1 MGLTI
6 HSMSRIAGKPR
17 VRKRKSATSPPV
29 KNTIMARS
37 RALSASNRY
46 LRQRTRKFQTIAREL
61 THLLSSTDIAMLF
74 VDKEFRIRSFTPSMR
89 DLLDIS
95 HEDVGLSIRNLER
108 HFDDTVLLAD
118 MQVALRMHQT
128 REAEV
133 KSKSGR
139 VYVRLAL
146 PYRTDNDRV
155 EGIVLTFV
163 DITRRKLAETALRT
177 SEERHR
183 MILESVSEYAI
194 LLLDTEGRFVNWTP
208 SAMRIFG
215 YKSSEAVGQH
225 LEMLHPTEERNRQA
239 LEKEMQ
245 IAREQKS
252 VTVERWHVRKDGTRF
267 WGTGVLSALYDE
279 SSRLY
284 GYVKVLRDN
293 TERKLALEALRQA
306 KIDAELANSAKDF
319 FLANVSHELRTPLS
333 VMLLWAKML
342 RRQRKIKPQQLR
354 EGLNAIVKS
363 AEEQQALI
371 EDLMDTSRIVV
382 GKMRLEMEDLKL
394 APLVKKALDV
404 VRPSALEK
412 GLRLEHHIDP
422 KAGTVHADAL
432 RLQQVLTNLLNN
444 AVKFTPEGG
453 VISLDLKRLGD
464 VVEIRVSDTGQ
475 GISAEFIGRVFD
487 RFAQADPASVRV
499 NGGLGLGLSIARQ
512 LVQLHGGTID
522 LHSEGL
528 NKGTTFTVRLPL
540 PVVAARKTQ
549 MKKESAH
556 LPTLRGLT
564 ILLVEDV
571 QHTRRAL
578 SAVLANAKATVVA
591 VDSAHEALRRFTQS
605 RPDLLL
611 SDIGL
616 GKVSG
621 YELLAEIRKQE
632 EARRQKPVP
641 AVALTAFVDERS
653 RQLAMQ
659 NGFQTVLKKP
669 VTPAEL
675 LTTLKQLSAAS

>member
-1 MGLTI
+1 MIRT
-6 HSMSRIAGKPR
+6 AGKSH
-17 VRKRKSATSPPV
+17 VRKKRGANPPV
-29 KNTIMARS
+29 DPTVIAHS

-89 DLLDIS
+89 DLLNVS
-95 HEDVGLSIRNLER
+95 QEDLGLSIRNLER
-108 HFDDTVLLAD
+108 HFDDTALLSD
-118 MQVALRMHQT
+118 MQVALLMRET

-133 KSKSGR
+133 ESKSGR

-146 PYRTDNDRV
+146 PYRTDNERV
-155 EGIVLTFV
+155 DGVVLTFI

-183 MILESVSEYAI
+183 MILESVAEYAI
-194 LLLDTEGRFVNWTP
+194 LLLDTEGHFVNWTS
-208 SAMRIFG
+208 SAMRIYG
-215 YKSSEAVGQH
+215 YTPPEAVGQH
-225 LEMLHPTEERNRQA
+225 LEMLHPKEERKREVVEQ
-239 LEKEMQ
+239 EMKV
-245 IAREQKS
+245 AREQRS
-252 VTVERWHVRKDGTRF
+252 ITVERWHIRKDGSRF

-279 SSRLY
+279 SDRLY

-293 TERKLALEALRQA
+293 TDRKLAIEALRQA

-371 EDLMDTSRIVV
+371 EDLMDTSRIVA
-382 GKMRLEMEDLKL
+382 GKMRLEMEEVKL
-394 APLVKKALDV
+394 VPLAAKALDV
-404 VRPSALEK
+404 VRPSAVEK
-412 GLRLEHHIDP
+412 ELRLEYRIDP

-432 RLQQVLTNLLNN
+432 RLQQVLVNLLNN

-453 VISLDLKRLGD
+453 LISLNLHRSGD
-464 VVEIRVSDTGQ
+464 DIEIRVSDTGQ
-475 GISAEFIGRVFD
+475 GISPEFIGRVFD
-487 RFAQADPASVRV
+487 RFTQADANTDRV
-499 NGGLGLGLSIARQ
+499 NGGLGLGLSIVRQ

-522 LHSEGL
+522 VHSDGL
-528 NKGTTFTVRLPL
+528 NKGTTFTVHLPL
-540 PVVAARKTQ
+540 PVIKGRKSSP
-549 MKKESAH
+549 KKEVER

-564 ILLVEDV
+564 ILLVEDAP
-571 QHTRRAL
+571 QTRRAL
-578 SAVLANAKATVVA
+578 SAALREAKATVIA
-591 VDSAHEALRRFTQS
+591 VDSAHEALRRFAES

-632 EARRQKPVP
+632 QAHNHPPVP
-641 AVALTAFVDERS
+641 AVALTAYADERN
-653 RQLAMQ
+653 RELATQ
-659 NGFQTVLKKP
+659 SGFQVVLKKP
-669 VTPAEL
+669 VTPAGL
-675 LTTLKQLSAAS
+675 VTTLKQLAPSA

>member
-1 MGLTI
+1 
-6 HSMSRIAGKPR
+6 
-17 VRKRKSATSPPV
+17 
-29 KNTIMARS
+29 MAHS

-46 LRQRTRKFQTIAREL
+46 LRQRTHKFQTIAREL

-74 VDKEFRIRSFTPSMR
+74 VDKDFRIRSFTPSMR
-89 DLLDIS
+89 DLLNIS
-95 HEDVGLSIRNLER
+95 QADLGISIRSLER
-108 HFDDTVLLAD
+108 HFDDTALLSD
-118 MQVALRMHQT
+118 MQVALKMRET

-146 PYRTDNDRV
+146 PYRTDNERV
-155 EGIVLTFV
+155 EGVVLTFT

-183 MILESVSEYAI
+183 MILESVAEYAI
-194 LLLDTEGRFVNWTP
+194 LLLDTELRFVNWTT

-225 LEMLHPTEERNRQA
+225 LTMLHPREERNRP
-239 LEKEMQ
+239 LVDKEGK
-245 IAREQKS
+245 IARDEHS
-252 VTVERWHVRKDGTRF
+252 VTVERWHIRKDGTRF
-267 WGTGVLSALYDE
+267 WGTGVLSALRDE
-279 SSRLY
+279 SGHLY

-293 TERKLALEALRQA
+293 TEKKLALEALQQA

-342 RRQRKIKPQQLR
+342 RRQRKIKPAQLR
-354 EGLNAIVKS
+354 EGLDALVKS

-371 EDLMDTSRIVV
+371 EDLMDTSRIVA
-382 GKMRLEMEDLKL
+382 GKMRLEMEDVKL
-394 APLVKKALDV
+394 VPIAMKALDA

-412 GLRLEHHIDP
+412 GLRLEYRIDP
-422 KAGTVHADAL
+422 KAGMVHADPL
-432 RLQQVLTNLLNN
+432 RLQQVLVNLLNN

-453 VISLDLKRLGD
+453 LVSLDLERSGD
-464 VVEIRVSDTGQ
+464 NVEIRVRDTGQ
-475 GISAEFIGRVFD
+475 GIGPEFIGRVFD
-487 RFAQADPASVRV
+487 RFTQADSTTVRV

-512 LVQLHGGTID
+512 LVELHGGTID
-522 LHSEGL
+522 AHSDGL
-528 NKGTTFTVRLPL
+528 GKGTTFFVRLPL
-540 PVVAARKTQ
+540 PVLAARKPRP
-549 MKKESAH
+549 KEKAVR
-556 LPTLRGLT
+556 LPTLRGLKV
-564 ILLVEDV
+564 LLVEDV
-571 QHTRRAL
+571 QHTRRAV
-578 SAVLANAKATVVA
+578 SAALAEAKATVTA
-591 VDSAHEALRRFTQS
+591 VDSAHEALRHFTQS

-632 EARRQKPVP
+632 QAHQRTPVP
-641 AVALTAFVDERS
+641 AVALTAFADERN
-653 RQLAMQ
+653 RQLALQ
-659 NGFQTVLKKP
+659 SGFQTVLKKP
-669 VTPAEL
+669 VTPEEL
-675 LTTLKQLSAAS
+675 VITLRQLAGDT